1 MDDIVRRFNPN
12 RNGAGANACLSLALL
27 PGHATVQ
34 QACDRTV
41 RRQLRASLQAV
52 FFRPR
57 NPEEKSPQTF
67 PIV

>member
-1 MDDIVRRFNPN
+1 MDDIDRRFNPD
-12 RNGAGANACLSLALL
+12 RNGAGANACLLALL
-27 PGHATVQ
+27 PRHATVQ
-34 QACDRTV
+34 EACDRTV